1 MLYEICED
9 RRKLILQFLSAR
21 TNFNNYISESDKEKI
36 ISGMFHW
43 HDIQKTK
50 KQNQYSI
57 LPLFY
62 HFTIIQNFIY
72 NFLFVKTFVCD
83 IFVIGCIISF
93 LIHFLIVICMISS
106 LYMSIRNVAF
116 DFVYQLFD
124 EMLMWIV
131 NDSFAIFFFWEV
143 GMYIRKG
150 KIKIKIKNI

>member
-1 MLYEICED
+1 
-9 RRKLILQFLSAR
+9 
-21 TNFNNYISESDKEKI
+21 
-36 ISGMFHW
+36 
-43 HDIQKTK
+43 
-50 KQNQYSI
+50 
-57 LPLFY
+57 
-62 HFTIIQNFIY
+62 
-72 NFLFVKTFVCD
+72 
-83 IFVIGCIISF
+83 
-93 LIHFLIVICMISS
+93 MISS